1 MIGALVKLNLLR
13 NLRGITF
20 SLYRTDLENEIII
33 IKFKIMKKS
42 ILAIAIA
49 IALGSLTAVNAQ
61 DGAIAQASSDQATL
75 AQKAQASEAQGFTE
89 VKASELPKAI
99 LEAVSTKYDG
109 ATVSKAYKNAKD
121 QYKLMLATADS
132 KEKTVY
138 VNSEGQWLQ
147 TK

>member
-1 MIGALVKLNLLR
+1 
-13 NLRGITF
+13 
-20 SLYRTDLENEIII
+20 
-33 IKFKIMKKS
+33 MKKS
-42 ILAIAIA
+42 ILAIA

-89 VKASELPKAI
+89 VKASELPKPI

-121 QYKLMLATADS
+121 QYKLMIATADS

-138 VNSEGQWLQ
+138 INSEGQWLQ